1 MARGPP
7 LRRAGRRDRARPGT
21 GRHRHRRHD
30 TAPDGARERWRQ
42 GFLVSVPLDGFPSPR
57 RNARRAGGHCGTTR
71 RLNDGSSRFDG
82 TAGFGGGTRRSG
94 TGARTRT
101 AGPRHRRPSPA
112 RGLHGILRRASRR
125 RQGARACGV
134 HPRRQRERARRH
146 GRPRRLDDLPR
157 RARSLSHARGSGA
170 GRARVE
176 AVLLDLRGRTVSATR
191 TMDWSE
197 EGRRIGATLDAFHA
211 IVVVGTDPVAT
222 AETAL
227 GIARVQAVH
236 RRVAVG
242 DLLGD
247 APPIQALVDSDDPH
261 GLLDSFEYGV
271 SLSKVARQVP
281 DSGELFV
288 MPTGIGPVD
297 YEELFGNDRWRR
309 LIAGFREVGAL
320 LIIAA
325 PATAPMI
332 HALVDVSDG
341 AVIVGD
347 VVPPEVSVAQSLAWV
362 RPRRGVPSP
371 PSESARAASTDSAP
385 TDIPVVRQ
393 EPSRAPRL
401 IAAVVAFLLLAG
413 LAYWGLGAYSE
424 RRAVQRATADSAAGV
439 AAARVR
445 VTDSI
450 SRLRRDSIA
459 RDSVARLG
467 ADSFPVFSP
476 ANPGDSTAAVGYSI
490 LLSKYNTK
498 SGAILDLFGRFSRL
512 PASTYGMETPSRFY
526 LLLAGAFPS
535 RASAESLLVRLRVQG
550 TLARDFGSVDR
561 YPLAFLV
568 DSRSEEHT

>member
-1 MARGPP
+1 M
-7 LRRAGRRDRARPGT
+7 
-21 GRHRHRRHD
+21 
-30 TAPDGARERWRQ
+30 
-42 GFLVSVPLDGFPSPR
+42 
-57 RNARRAGGHCGTTR
+57 
-71 RLNDGSSRFDG
+71 
-82 TAGFGGGTRRSG
+82 
-94 TGARTRT
+94 
-101 AGPRHRRPSPA
+101 
-112 RGLHGILRRASRR
+112 
-125 RQGARACGV
+125 
-134 HPRRQRERARRH
+134 
-146 GRPRRLDDLPR
+146 
-157 RARSLSHARGSGA
+157 
-170 GRARVE
+170 
-176 AVLLDLRGRTVSATR
+176 SATR

-211 IVVVGTDPVAT
+211 IVVVGTDPIAT

-236 RRVAVG
+236 RRVALG
-242 DLLGD
+242 DLIGE
-247 APPIQALVDSDDPH
+247 APPIQALVRSEDPH
-261 GLLDSFEYGV
+261 GVVDSFLYGV
-271 SLSKVARQVP
+271 SLSKIAQPVP

-320 LIIAA
+320 LVIAA

-347 VVPPEVSVAQSLAWV
+347 VVPAEVAVAQSLAWV
-362 RPRRGVPSP
+362 RPRRTAAP
-371 PSESARAASTDSAP
+371 PSSADGERAGSTAPAP
-385 TDIPVVRQ
+385 TDIPVVRE
-393 EPSRAPRL
+393 EPNRVPRL
-401 IAAVVAFLLLAG
+401 VAAAVAFLLLAG
-413 LAYWGLGAYSE
+413 LAYWGMGVYSQ
-424 RRAVQRATADSAAGV
+424 RRAVQRATADSASAV

-445 VTDSI
+445 VTDSVA
-450 SRLRRDSIA
+450 RVRRDSIA
-459 RDSVARLG
+459 RDSLERLG
-467 ADSFPVFSP
+467 ADSFPVYSP
-476 ANPGDSTAAVGYSI
+476 ANPSDSAAAVGYSI

-535 RASAESLLVRLRVQG
+535 RAAAESLLVRLRVQG

-568 DSRSEEHT
+568 DSAVTAREAPARLTRYHARGLPVYGLRQPNGSVRLFFGAYANPEQASLAVPQVREAGMRPLLMYRTGRAF